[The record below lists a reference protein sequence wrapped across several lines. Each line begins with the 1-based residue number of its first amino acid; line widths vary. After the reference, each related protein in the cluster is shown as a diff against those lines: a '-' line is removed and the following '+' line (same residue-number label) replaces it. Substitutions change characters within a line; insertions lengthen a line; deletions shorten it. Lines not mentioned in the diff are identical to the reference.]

1 MTQQNKG
8 VVSKIFY
15 NIRKNRV
22 AYHEIKWKRQ
32 KDLQF
37 GRLVVVV
44 VVGVVLVVVVVVVV
58 LLLLPLLLNDQIA
71 NLFGAFTLFQGKQL
85 CFFLC
90 CKNVWY
96 DPLILLRHTWIK
108 TEKKGVVSKTFYHI
122 RQNRV
127 LSLEI
132 KLEMAS
138 NPQFF
143 FVSFHPL
150 LLFIPCILS
159 IFFFF
164 FLFCYYHYYYY
175 CYYYYYYYHYNV

>member
-1 MTQQNKG
+1 MFF
-8 VVSKIFY
+8 VYLF
-15 NIRKNRV
+15 
-22 AYHEIKWKRQ
+22 
-32 KDLQF
+32 LLLLLLLL
-37 GRLVVVV
+37 RL
-44 VVGVVLVVVVVVVV
+44 LL

-90 CKNVWY
+90 CKNFFQY
-96 DPLILLRHTWIK
+96 DPLIMLRHTWIK
-108 TEKKGVVSKTFYHI
+108 TEKKGVVSKTIYHI

-143 FVSFHPL
+143 LSV
-150 LLFIPCILS
+150 FILC
-159 IFFFF
+159 F
-164 FLFCYYHYYYY
+164 FLFCVFCVSFSSFFCSATTTTTITATTTTTTTMYKWIYKS
-175 CYYYYYYYHYNV
+175 